1 VVNAA
6 WVALSVQQHI
16 GAKTLQALLTRFG
29 SAQAVLAADE
39 ASLRQV
45 PGIGPKIAATIQQ
58 INLEAFRRALDTWQR
73 AGVRIIPWDDPL
85 YPHQLQILN
94 DPPPVLFIRGQW
106 PLPAHIT
113 AGRLPVGIVGTRQPS
128 PAAHDA
134 AYDLGAQL
142 AANGH
147 AVVSGLAYGIDAAAH
162 HGALSTTGGI
172 TLAVLGSGVLRP
184 YPAAHHALA
193 EQIMTHGALIA
204 ECAPD
209 ANANAPRL
217 VARNRLI
224 AGLVGALFVMETDEN
239 GGAMYAARW
248 ATDCGTAV
256 YTLDLPATGN
266 QRLIAEGAQPLKLAE
281 IGTFNLPSAG
291 P

>member
-1 VVNAA
+1 MVNAA

-29 SAQAVLAADE
+29 SAQAALAADE
-39 ASLRQV
+39 AALRRV

-58 INLEAFRRALDTWQR
+58 IDMNAFQRALETWQQ

-85 YPHQLQILN
+85 YPHQLQILA
-94 DPPPVLFIRGQW
+94 DPPPVLFIRGKW
-106 PLPAHIT
+106 PLPTHIT

-128 PAAHDA
+128 PAARDA
-134 AYDLGAQL
+134 AHNLGARL

-162 HGALSTTGGI
+162 QGALSATDGV

-184 YPAAHHALA
+184 YPTAHHALA
-193 EQIMTHGALIA
+193 EQIMTDGALIA

-224 AGLVGALFVMETDEN
+224 AGLVGALFVMETEET
-239 GGAMYAARW
+239 GGAMYAARS
-248 ATDCGTAV
+248 AIDCGKAV

-266 QRLIAEGAQPLKLAE
+266 QRLIADGAQSLTLAE
-281 IGTFNLPSAG
+281 ISTFNLPSNS